1 MSKFAQDEDL
11 SARFAEAGLIEEV
24 GKLSE
29 VKGRV
34 ARAAAGIHD
43 GHYQHA
49 PVIRTPDERTTTHNA
64 FTSRRRRWIARAAY
78 WNTRGTGIAVHT
90 IPFHRPN
97 SSTRAGAHHPPP
109 RVLDAE
115 RARTDSAVLMGRGK
129 QWSLQRRQTPPA
141 PHNLRGTHLT
151 HGLAQPQGRS
161 VYPMWP
167 RTATLKL
174 CGGEVI
180 ESKRTG

>member
-24 GKLSE
+24 AKLSE

-34 ARAAAGIHD
+34 ARAVADIHD
-43 GHYQHA
+43 GHYQQLSFRSNSA
-49 PVIRTPDERTTTHNA
+49 LVIRTPDERTTTHNA

-78 WNTRGTGIAVHT
+78 WNTRGTGTAVHT

-97 SSTRAGAHHPPP
+97 SSTRAGAHHPPS

-129 QWSLQRRQTPPA
+129 QWSLQRAASFP
-141 PHNLRGTHLT
+141 
-151 HGLAQPQGRS
+151 
-161 VYPMWP
+161 
-167 RTATLKL
+167 
-174 CGGEVI
+174 CGASPV
-180 ESKRTG
+180 